1 MTTYNTI
8 ALFDFDGTIT
18 HMDTFKSFLLYR
30 FGIVSFCLGIL
41 KNFKILAAYSG
52 GLVSNHQAKERLFGT
67 FYGTTAYCD
76 FQRDCRYYSLERI
89 DRIIRPEA
97 RSKLDWHRKEGHQV
111 VIVSASICDWI
122 VPWAARNGVHEVIA
136 TKPEVVDGVLTGRFA
151 TTNCYGSEK
160 KTRFLERYPERA
172 SYTLYVYGD
181 SRGDAELL
189 AMADFPF
196 YRCFNV

>member
-1 MTTYNTI
+1 VADYHTI

-18 HMDTFKSFLLYR
+18 YMDTFKSLLLYR

-41 KNFKILAAYSG
+41 KNSKILAAYSG
-52 GLVSNHQAKERLFGT
+52 GFVSNHQAKERLFGT
-67 FYGTTAYCD
+67 FYGRTAYCD
-76 FQRDCRYYSLERI
+76 FQWDCRRYSLEHI

-97 RSKLDWHRKEGHQV
+97 RSKLDWHRKEGHRV
-111 VIVSASICDWI
+111 VIVSASIYDWI
-122 VPWAARNGVHEVIA
+122 MPWALGNGVHEVIA
-136 TKPEVVDGVLTGRFA
+136 TEPEVVDGMLTGRFA
-151 TTNCYGSEK
+151 TTNCYGPEK
-160 KTRFLERYPERA
+160 KKRFLEKYPERS

-189 AMADFPF
+189 ALADVPF